1 MLSKTSWLKRCFR
14 FHNLIRIILVFIL
27 LVVFN
32 WTIASWLLWSNYNR
46 LVASLQESR
55 WPFEENKVSATVFR
69 EKLDS
74 KQKKLLGQV
83 DFRHGPEQFRLR
95 IEAAN
100 KEIEIGSG
108 KVTWLSRPGG
118 NVYFVAKPTAFP
130 ESRRALAEAGKWMP
144 RPRWWQR
151 LALSAA
157 AHPIITGLERHKDG
171 LYWRISLQGGKATV
185 AMDRWLDELYVKKPG
200 ANYAWRII
208 LRRQPGI
215 EDLSAFQAP
224 SVAAVKVSANE
235 IDKSLAAAIR
245 ILLLNLQPV
254 NHEPDK
260 LEYQGKG
267 RLLVRNGQRSL
278 YLEGTP
284 YEIGYQHGKLLSSSV
299 RRLTE
304 RIVYGVGLY
313 YSLEKG
319 QWFLNEA
326 KKVIERQRPFIAPEY
341 FEEMRGLADGSG
353 VPLEII
359 QAANIFPEFFHCSGV
374 AVFGRATKNGELL
387 HARVLDYMTEVGL
400 QDEAVVMAVNRNGV
414 LRFVNVSYAGFIGSV
429 TGMNEKEVA
438 IGEMGGRGEGLWD
451 GTPMSLLLRGALEHA
466 GTLEEAVSYMRNHA
480 RTCEY
485 YYVIS
490 DGKIPDAVGIAAT
503 PDTFQV
509 VRAGEAV
516 KRLPEAI
523 DDAVLLSQG
532 GRYRKLVQRIRQNYG
547 RIDAQKL
554 FEIVKRPVAMRSNL
568 HTVIFEPQALRIWVA
583 NASRNKPASDQKPV
597 IYTWPELFPQVKN

>member
-1 MLSKTSWLKRCFR
+1 M
-14 FHNLIRIILVFIL
+14 
-27 LVVFN
+27 
-32 WTIASWLLWSNYNR
+32 ASWLLWSNYNR
-46 LVASLQESR
+46 LVVSLEDSH
-55 WPFEENKVSATVFR
+55 WPFEENKVNVTVFR
-69 EKLDS
+69 ERLDS
-74 KQKKLLGQV
+74 KQKKLLGRL
-83 DFRHGPEQFRLR
+83 DFMYGPGKFRLR
-95 IEAAN
+95 IEAEN
-100 KEIEIGSG
+100 KDIEVGTG
-108 KVTWLSRPGG
+108 KATWLSMPGA
-118 NVYFVAKPTAFP
+118 NVYFVAKPTTFP
-130 ESRRALAEAGKWMP
+130 ESRRALAEAGEWVP
-144 RPRWWQR
+144 QPGWWQR
-151 LALSAA
+151 IALSTA
-157 AHPIITGLERHKDG
+157 AHPLITGLTRRKDG
-171 LYWRISLQGGKATV
+171 LYWRISLQGGNATV

-200 ANYAWRII
+200 SNYAWRII
-208 LRRQPGI
+208 LRRQSGV
-215 EDLSAFQAP
+215 EDLSACQAP
-224 SVAAVKVSANE
+224 SVTAVKVSASE
-235 IDKSLAAAIR
+235 IDKSLASSIR
-245 ILLLNLQPV
+245 ILLLNLRPV
-254 NHEPDK
+254 NYEPDK
-260 LEYQGKG
+260 LESEGKG
-267 RLLVRNGQRSL
+267 RLLVRNGQRLL

-284 YEIGYQHGKLLSSSV
+284 YEIGYQHGRLLSSSV
-299 RRLTE
+299 KRLTE

-313 YSLEKG
+313 YSLDKG
-319 QWFLNEA
+319 QWFLDEA
-326 KKVIERQRPFIAPEY
+326 RKLVERQRPFIAPEY

-400 QDEAVVMAVNRNGV
+400 QDEAVVMAVNRNGA
-414 LRFVNVSYAGFIGSV
+414 LRFVNVGYAGFIGSV
-429 TGMNEKEVA
+429 TGMNEEKIA

-466 GTLEEAVSYMRNHA
+466 TTLEEAVSYMRDRA

-485 YYVIS
+485 YYVVS

-516 KRLPEAI
+516 ERLPESI

-554 FEIVKRPVAMRSNL
+554 FEIVKRPVAMQSNL

-583 NASRNKPASDQKPV
+583 NASRNKPAGDQEPV
-597 IYTWPELFPQVKN
+597 IYTWPELFSQVGN